1 MVLGGAGVDVRLPW
15 VPFCSSLPL
24 LHLFCADGSGA
35 RPTVEASGLSLLF
48 QQARSWLGLLDV
60 NQKPFA
66 SEARFE
72 SGPAGFS
79 HPLFA
84 RSY

>member
-1 MVLGGAGVDVRLPW
+1 MGCVRAPLAPLLRLPH
-15 VPFCSSLPL
+15 SSLSFESRDEWSL
-24 LHLFCADGSGA
+24 SHGGWLQ
-35 RPTVEASGLSLLF
+35 LSLLF

-84 RSY
+84 QSY